1 MSNTAPGLPRAYQQG
16 GAAEGLLPILG
27 YVVGDQ
33 VGSRIWGDLAGD
45 RIAIV
50 AMTLASVWAIV
61 QRLRRGSGV
70 GWWLPTISLYLLLRG
85 IAGLLWGED
94 VFLAA
99 GIGVKVLLGLAALGS
114 VLVRRP
120 AAAELA
126 PMILPFTAEQ
136 QTNPTYVST
145 MRVLTLSYALYQL
158 ITVGFE
164 IWLLGETSSGTAFLV
179 IRFLVGTV
187 ATFVGFGVAMFYVD
201 RRLRDVPGFPGVMRQ
216 LEDLGALIEQDR
228 SRR

>member
-1 MSNTAPGLPRAYQQG
+1 MTNVAPELPRAYQQG
-16 GAAEGLLPILG
+16 GAVEGLLPILG
-27 YVVGDQ
+27 YVLGDQ
-33 VGSRIWGDLAGD
+33 IGSRIWGDLAGD

-50 AMTLASVWAIV
+50 AMTLASGWALA
-61 QRLRRGSGV
+61 QRIRRGNGV

-85 IAGLLWGED
+85 IAGLIWGED

-99 GIGVKVLLGLAALGS
+99 GIGVKVVLGVVALGS
-114 VLVRRP
+114 VLIGRP

-126 PMILPFTAEQ
+126 PMILPFTLEQ
-136 QTNPTYVST
+136 QKHTTFLST
-145 MRVLTLSYALYQL
+145 MRVLTLTYALYQL

-201 RRLRDVPGFPGVMRQ
+201 RRLRDC
-216 LEDLGALIEQDR
+216 LLYTSDAADE
-228 SRR
+228 